1 MGLSDTNSRVRNKK
15 PKSIIGSILNDDTE
29 PVISNIP
36 AKEPTKEPEQPEKVE
51 ETTPEVKEESQNT
64 EPEQEVA
71 EVKQPTTQK
80 QVVVKPVVTHDN
92 FKVNKKGGEKRYT
105 IEKTSI
111 FNQVK
116 LTSSTIAMRN
126 DLKVILDDLSTDS
139 KGTNKRGVKSTI
151 LNNALIREYYEM
163 GLIDKEE
170 FESEYKPIP
179 KA

>member
-1 MGLSDTNSRVRNKK
+1 
-15 PKSIIGSILNDDTE
+15 
-29 PVISNIP
+29 
-36 AKEPTKEPEQPEKVE
+36 
-51 ETTPEVKEESQNT
+51 
-64 EPEQEVA
+64 
-71 EVKQPTTQK
+71 
-80 QVVVKPVVTHDN
+80 
-92 FKVNKKGGEKRYT
+92 
-105 IEKTSI
+105 
-111 FNQVK
+111 
-116 LTSSTIAMRN
+116 MRN